1 MRLRATYIAAVSAL
15 FLAAT
20 GPSHAQQVELKIG
33 HTLNPSSHY
42 HVAAE
47 KFKEV
52 VEGRTAGQIKVSLF
66 PQSQL
71 GGEVKMLQA
80 ARVGAVDLVVTSSAP
95 LENTVPEAAILS
107 LPYLFDNLDE
117 ADAVLQGDAGRHF
130 LNYLEPRG
138 LIGLTFLSAIERS
151 VYTSKRPIKELAD
164 IANLKL
170 RVMQSPSY
178 VAAYEAFGAQPTP
191 MAYSEVYL
199 ALQNGVVDGA
209 ENSPDT
215 FVMDRMTEV
224 TKYLNMTKAHY
235 MPSLLVMSKVRF
247 DALSDEQKAVVQE
260 AAKEA
265 AQASISTFRQ
275 TYAESLEKVKEANV
289 EIVETNRAAFAKAAR
304 AVWPSI
310 VANTPGGDQNL
321 KLIEEAKGKAD

>member
-1 MRLRATYIAAVSAL
+1 MSLKLKYTAAASMFL
-15 FLAAT
+15 FAMAGSSL
-20 GPSHAQQVELKIG
+20 AQQLELKIG

-42 HVAAE
+42 HMAAE

-52 VEGRTAGQIKVSLF
+52 VEAKTNGQIKVSLF

-80 ARVGAVDLVVTSSAP
+80 ARIGAVDLVVTSSAP
-95 LENTVPEAAILS
+95 LENTVPEIAILS

-117 ADAVLQGDAGRHF
+117 ADKVLQGEAGRQF
-130 LNYLEPRG
+130 LNYMEPRG
-138 LIGLTFLSAIERS
+138 LVGLTFLSAIERS
-151 VYTSKRPIKELAD
+151 VYTSKKPLKSLSD
-164 IANLKL
+164 IGNLKL

-178 VAAYEAFGAQPTP
+178 VAAYEALGAQPTP

-224 TKYLNMTKAHY
+224 SKYLNMTKAHY
-235 MPSLLVMSKVRF
+235 MPSLLIMSKTRF
-247 DALSDEQKAVVQE
+247 DALNDEQKAIVRE
-260 AAKEA
+260 AAKDA
-265 AQASISTFRQ
+265 AQASIATFRS
-275 TYAESLEKVKEANV
+275 TYTESLKKVKEANV
-289 EIVETNRAAFAKAAR
+289 EIVETDRVEFAKEAR

-310 VANTPGGDQNL
+310 VAATPDGEQNL
-321 KLIEEAKGKAD
+321 KMIEAAKAN

>member
-1 MRLRATYIAAVSAL
+1 MNLKAKYITAASAFL
-15 FLAAT
+15 FAMAGSSL
-20 GPSHAQQVELKIG
+20 AQQLELKIG

-42 HVAAE
+42 HMAAE

-52 VEGRTAGQIKVSLF
+52 VETRTNGQIKVSLF

-80 ARVGAVDLVVTSSAP
+80 ARIGAVDLVVTSSAP
-95 LENTVPEAAILS
+95 LENTIPEAAILS

-117 ADAVLQGDAGRHF
+117 ADKVLQGEAGRHF
-130 LNYLEPRG
+130 LNYMDSRG
-138 LIGLTFLSAIERS
+138 LVGLTFLSAIERS
-151 VYTSKRPIKELAD
+151 VYTSKKPLKSLAD
-164 IANLKL
+164 IGNLKL

-224 TKYLNMTKAHY
+224 SKYLNMTKAHY
-235 MPSLLVMSKVRF
+235 MPSLLIMSKIRF
-247 DALSDEQKAVVQE
+247 DALNDEQKAIVRE

-265 AQASISTFRQ
+265 AQASIATFRS
-275 TYAESLEKVKEANV
+275 TYTESLKKVKEANV
-289 EIVETNRAAFAKAAR
+289 EIIETDRAEFAKAAR

-310 VANTPGGDQNL
+310 VAATPDGEENL
-321 KLIEEAKGKAD
+321 NIIEAAKAN

>member
-1 MRLRATYIAAVSAL
+1 MKTRYIAAASAL
-15 FLAAT
+15 LLVIGGAAQ
-20 GPSHAQQVELKIG
+20 AQQMELKIG

-42 HVAAE
+42 HKAAE

-52 VEGRTAGQIKVSLF
+52 VEARTNGDITVSLF

-71 GGEVKMLQA
+71 GGEVKMLQS
-80 ARVGAVDLVVTSSAP
+80 ARLGAVDLVVTSSAP
-95 LENTVPEAAILS
+95 LENTVPEMAILS

-117 ADAVLQGDAGRHF
+117 ADKVLQGDAGRHF
-130 LNYLEPRG
+130 LDYMEPRG
-138 LIGLTFLSAIERS
+138 LVGLTFLSAIERS
-151 VYTSKRPIKELAD
+151 VYTSKKPIKTVAD
-164 IANLKL
+164 IGNLKL

-235 MPSLLVMSKVRF
+235 MPSLMVMSKVRF
-247 DALSDEQKAVVQE
+247 DALSDEQKAIVAD

-265 AQASISTFRQ
+265 AQASISTFRS
-275 TYAESLEKVKEANV
+275 TYTESLDKVKEANV
-289 EIVETNRAAFAKAAR
+289 EIVETDRAEFAKAAQ

-310 VANTPGGDQNL
+310 VANTPDGEKNL
-321 KLIEEAKGKAD
+321 KVIEDAKAK

>member
-1 MRLRATYIAAVSAL
+1 MSLKLKYIAAASAFL
-15 FLAAT
+15 FAMA
-20 GPSHAQQVELKIG
+20 GPGLAQQLELKIG

-42 HVAAE
+42 HMAAE

-52 VEGRTAGQIKVSLF
+52 VEAKTNGQIKVSLF

-80 ARVGAVDLVVTSSAP
+80 ARIGAVDLVVTSSAP
-95 LENTVPEAAILS
+95 LENTVPEIAILS

-117 ADAVLQGDAGRHF
+117 ADKVLQGEAGRQF
-130 LNYLEPRG
+130 LNYMEPRG
-138 LIGLTFLSAIERS
+138 LVGLTFLSAIERS
-151 VYTSKRPIKELAD
+151 VYTSKRPLKSLSD
-164 IANLKL
+164 IGNLKL

-178 VAAYEAFGAQPTP
+178 VATYEAFGAQPTP

-224 TKYLNMTKAHY
+224 SKYLNMTKAHY
-235 MPSLLVMSKVRF
+235 MPSLLIMSKIRF
-247 DALSDEQKAVVQE
+247 DALNDEQKAIVRD

-265 AQASISTFRQ
+265 AQASISTFRS
-275 TYAESLEKVKEANV
+275 TYTESLKKVKEANV
-289 EIVETNRAAFAKAAR
+289 EIVETDRAEFAKAAR
-304 AVWPSI
+304 GVWPSI
-310 VANTPGGDQNL
+310 VTATPDGEQNL
-321 KLIEEAKGKAD
+321 KLIEAAKAN

>member
-1 MRLRATYIAAVSAL
+1 
-15 FLAAT
+15 
-20 GPSHAQQVELKIG
+20 LKIG

-52 VEGRTAGQIKVSLF
+52 VEAKTGGQIKVSLF

-117 ADAVLQGDAGRHF
+117 ADKVLQGDAGRHF
-130 LNYLEPRG
+130 LDYLPSRG
-138 LIGLTFLSAIERS
+138 LVGLTFLSAIERS
-151 VYTSKRPIKELAD
+151 VYTSKKPIKTLAD

-170 RVMQSPSY
+170 RVLQSPTY
-178 VAAYEAFGAQPTP
+178 VAAFEAFGAQPTP

-215 FVMDRMTEV
+215 FVMDRMVEV
-224 TKYLNMTKAHY
+224 SKY
-235 MPSLLVMSKVRF
+235 
-247 DALSDEQKAVVQE
+247 
-260 AAKEA
+260 
-265 AQASISTFRQ
+265 
-275 TYAESLEKVKEANV
+275 
-289 EIVETNRAAFAKAAR
+289 
-304 AVWPSI
+304 
-310 VANTPGGDQNL
+310 
-321 KLIEEAKGKAD
+321 